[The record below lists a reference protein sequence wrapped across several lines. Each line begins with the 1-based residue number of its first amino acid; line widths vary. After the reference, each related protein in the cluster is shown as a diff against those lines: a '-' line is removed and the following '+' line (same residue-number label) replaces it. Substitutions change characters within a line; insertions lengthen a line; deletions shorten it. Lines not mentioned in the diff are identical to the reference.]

1 MSRFDCSMPAYRTLT
16 KDPPRRHLASPLD
29 ASRLSRSTSSLQPRD
44 DLLRHQHWWPM
55 WKPTQTLPQLGGK
68 LCLLL
73 DGRVRVFPATLLQE
87 ASPTAAASTA
97 TSKFRSTN
105 DLDNQGHVDCA
116 ANLTWGQRHRRKH
129 KRGHDPSWTTQ
140 GRLLWP
146 RTASSS
152 YLLLRY
158 YRRKLLVIK
167 QATFFFYTKFTNQ
180 WPHPIL
186 SKKSWC
192 PSKKRKIKTWLK
204 GCDIQCTF
212 FFECACKPRDL
223 AIEKWKKTKVERKKF
238 WPPLF
243 TTTIFCS

>member
-1 MSRFDCSMPAYRTLT
+1 MPAYRTLT

-29 ASRLSRSTSSLQPRD
+29 ASRLSSSTSSLQPRD

-87 ASPTAAASTA
+87 ASPTAAASAA

-186 SKKSWC
+186 SKKKNPGVLAKKKNQNLTQRLWYTMYIFLIARARAISR
-192 PSKKRKIKTWLK
+192 SKSERRRKLK
-204 GCDIQCTF
+204 
-212 FFECACKPRDL
+212 
-223 AIEKWKKTKVERKKF
+223 ERNF
-238 WPPLF
+238 DPLF